1 VRRLRQSSPGSPISD
16 RYNAQILQRPDSIA
30 IKVKK
35 TTRSKCYLPD
45 ISVDRVCPWA
55 FSAIAV
61 SHRIRVVH
69 AWSVLLVLFSGLRA
83 PEAQP
88 IAPQP
93 KAHQIAPNRSPNR
106 SLLARH
112 RGEFCLVDSVPR
124 IAPRQKSRQI
134 CLVQRVGSDRG
145 PHAFALR
152 HATAPNCGAP
162 TQRPPLASAPSAAT
176 SASSP
181 AVALCFAIFLPRHSF
196 AENFCRRT
204 ALVSVVFLI
213 FFQN

>member
-1 VRRLRQSSPGSPISD
+1 
-16 RYNAQILQRPDSIA
+16 
-30 IKVKK
+30 
-35 TTRSKCYLPD
+35 
-45 ISVDRVCPWA
+45 
-55 FSAIAV
+55 
-61 SHRIRVVH
+61 VH
-69 AWSVLLVLFSGLRA
+69 AWPVLLVIFSVSSA
-83 PEAQP
+83 YEAQP

-93 KAHQIAPNRSPNR
+93 KAHRIAPNR

-162 TQRPPLASAPSAAT
+162 TQRPPLASAPSATT

-196 AENFCRRT
+196 PENFCRRT